1 MELDSLQ
8 PNNEIIAYINGKAI
22 VLNDNG
28 DLFYAEMPEEFV
40 TIGGFIF
47 SGGLSPLSEL
57 PSPEQRLIKKHLD
70 SIGG

>member
-8 PNNEIIAYINGKAI
+8 LDNEVIAYINGKAI
-22 VLNDNG
+22 VLNDDGN
-28 DLFYAEMPEEFV
+28 LFYAEMPEEFV

-47 SGGLSPLSEL
+47 PDGLSPLSDL
-57 PSPEQRLIKKHLD
+57 PAPEQRIIQKHIE

>member
-28 DLFYAEMPEEFV
+28 DLLYAEIPEEFV

-47 SGGLSPLSEL
+47 PEGLSPLSEL
-57 PSPEQRLIKKHLD
+57 PAPEQRIIQKHIE